1 MGRAQS
7 VGAGGSDRGSI
18 LLVERRPG
26 GSSRLWASVGA
37 VAKRRLE
44 GDACLSQRPRQP
56 DADPRRK
63 VRFRE
68 AARDIVARDRND
80 RKYGLAVD
88 TAGAIARALERAYRQ
103 GYEDAQSDPPIG
115 LSEPVDE
122 DGALDWVMIPPRPRT
137 AFWTLCL
144 FALGREKREER
155 SGHLVPVLTER
166 FTPGWQLVLSDGRF
180 EKTLGEK
187 TVLPLVRLGLLALA
201 PDPPERLV
209 ISERGIATW
218 RLFLQRGGQYPEDLT
233 QV

>member
-1 MGRAQS
+1 
-7 VGAGGSDRGSI
+7 
-18 LLVERRPG
+18 
-26 GSSRLWASVGA
+26 

-44 GDACLSQRPRQP
+44 GDACLSHRPRRP

-68 AARDIVARDRND
+68 AARDIVARDRDD

-88 TAGAIARALERAYRQ
+88 TAGGIARAMERAYRQ
-103 GYEDAQSDPPIG
+103 GYEDAQSEPPPS
-115 LSEPVDE
+115 LSEPVEE

-144 FALGREKREER
+144 FALGREKQEER

-180 EKTLGEK
+180 EKTFGEK
-187 TVLPLVRLGLLALA
+187 TVLPLVRLGLLELA
-201 PDPPERLV
+201 PDPPERLL
-209 ISERGIATW
+209 ISERGTATW

-233 QV
+233 QI